1 MFSKLYSHKDG
12 RQIAR
17 DARITP
23 PDRETMVRGSFMA
36 PLMLSRLTVGGR
48 GCADVV
54 ARFWIMHGDYGMLSD
69 GCNRDGRLWRSWK

>member
-1 MFSKLYSHKDG
+1 MKYSQDIHKLYGGVDG

-36 PLMLSRLTVGGR
+36 PLMLSRLAVGGR
-48 GCADVV
+48 LRRRGGEVPDH
-54 ARFWIMHGDYGMLSD
+54 ARRWWNAIWVQQG
-69 GCNRDGRLWRSWK
+69 